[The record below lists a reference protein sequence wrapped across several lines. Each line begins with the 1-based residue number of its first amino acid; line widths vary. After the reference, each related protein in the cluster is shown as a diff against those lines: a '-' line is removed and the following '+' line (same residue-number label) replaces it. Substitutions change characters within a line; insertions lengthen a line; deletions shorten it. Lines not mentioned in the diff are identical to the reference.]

1 MAEVRMC
8 IMLFDLHLLNE
19 LNTSKRSHTH
29 VPLQYTGDC
38 SLHKKRRIKWSTT
51 YTIWIVNTFEVLEK
65 KRKRMLINDRLK
77 RIISFF
83 FVVYVIWQ
91 TKLTMFFKRLIPWA
105 IKFFFIN
112 HPKKMTSMLCKKKRE
127 CRTHH
132 SH

>member
-1 MAEVRMC
+1 VYHAFWSSFAQWVEYFKA
-8 IMLFDLHLLNE
+8 L
-19 LNTSKRSHTH
+19 THTH

-83 FVVYVIWQ
+83 LLSMSFDKLNWQ
-91 TKLTMFFKRLIPWA
+91 CFSRDWSHGQLSFSLLI
-105 IKFFFIN
+105 IL
-112 HPKKMTSMLCKKKRE
+112 KKMTSMLCKKKRE